1 MAGRFIDKLVK
12 AARLDPVKKEV
23 KLSDGTEVV
32 MWVAP
37 MTAAERDRA
46 KKDARSDDP
55 NAFALQLLI
64 QKAKDSNG
72 TKLFGPGDAATL
84 RNSVRDDDLQALMMA
99 VLTDNQDEEEEEEL
113 DMKSSGD

>member
-55 NAFALQLLI
+55 NAFAMQLLLS
-64 QKAKDSNG
+64 KAKDSNG
-72 TKLFGPGDAATL
+72 TKLFSPADAATL
-84 RNSVRDDDLQALMMA
+84 RNQVRDEDLQALMMA
-99 VLTDNQDEEEEEEL
+99 VIVDNPAEEEEEL
-113 DMKSSGD
+113 DMKSSSD

>member
-1 MAGRFIDKLVK
+1 MAGRFIDRLVK

-23 KLSDGTEVV
+23 KLSDGSEVV

-55 NAFALQLLI
+55 NAFALQLLLN
-64 QKAKDSNG
+64 KAKDNNG
-72 TKLFGPGDAATL
+72 NKLFSPADAATL
-84 RNSVRDDDLQALMMA
+84 RNKVRDEDLQALMLA
-99 VLTDNQDEEEEEEL
+99 ILTDEKEEEEEL
-113 DMKSSGD
+113 DMKSDPE

>member
-37 MTAAERDRA
+37 MTAA
-46 KKDARSDDP
+46 
-55 NAFALQLLI
+55 
-64 QKAKDSNG
+64 
-72 TKLFGPGDAATL
+72 
-84 RNSVRDDDLQALMMA
+84 
-99 VLTDNQDEEEEEEL
+99 
-113 DMKSSGD
+113 